1 MVSARNMKM
10 KMTALT
16 LLTIFTF
23 GISLHANGPL
33 VMKGFHQDIKFDAAC
48 KLMSTF
54 KNNSGDF
61 ISNKKEKKCGFGR
74 NGSISYSQIIG
85 QKDSNR
91 VDMIIISSNDIDYL
105 FEAKGLNGRKFSKVF
120 LNKYNW
126 IDSYKT
132 YGTYTQEST
141 KYNWKLS
148 IDKKKWMKIT
158 FFNKN
163 KNEGKK

>member
-1 MVSARNMKM
+1 MKT
-10 KMTALT
+10 TALI
-16 LLTIFTF
+16 LLTMFTF

-33 VMKGFHQDIKFDAAC
+33 VMKGFHHDIKFDAAC
-48 KLMSTF
+48 KIMSTF
-54 KNNSGDF
+54 KSSHDNF
-61 ISNKKEKKCGFGR
+61 IFDKREKKCGFGK
-74 NGSISYSQIIG
+74 NGSILYSQISG

-91 VDMIIISSNDIDYL
+91 VNVIVISPNDIDYL

-120 LNKYNW
+120 LNRYDW
-126 IDSYKT
+126 IDGYKT

-163 KNEGKK
+163 KKEGKK

>member
-23 GISLHANGPL
+23 
-33 VMKGFHQDIKFDAAC
+33 
-48 KLMSTF
+48 
-54 KNNSGDF
+54 
-61 ISNKKEKKCGFGR
+61 
-74 NGSISYSQIIG
+74 
-85 QKDSNR
+85 
-91 VDMIIISSNDIDYL
+91 
-105 FEAKGLNGRKFSKVF
+105 
-120 LNKYNW
+120 
-126 IDSYKT
+126 
-132 YGTYTQEST
+132 TQEST